1 MVPVDFVGDALL
13 KSNRRELICRG
24 QRDLDRPGAVHPEK
38 SQLVRRHA
46 AALAE
51 FSRDHPGH
59 AADRHP
65 GAALPGPGHGVAGVE
80 PLDGIDEVAHEVAPA
95 QLAVGED
102 LKSQLFL
109 SGEHALDVPV
119 LDRLQPLRIGPLL
132 PRFQQ
137 FSRPQKTADV
147 ISSIRG
153 AHGEYLNKGDVSEII
168 LSTGRQ
174 FMLDYSRED
183 QTWRMAAWTRSHIE
197 TRWGALPQG

>member
-1 MVPVDFVGDALL
+1 MIPVDFVGDALL
-13 KSNRRELICRG
+13 KRNRRELICRR
-24 QRDLDRPGAVHPEK
+24 QRDLDRPRAVPPQEC
-38 SQLVRRHA
+38 QLVCRHA

-51 FSRDHPGH
+51 FSRDHAGD

-65 GAALPGPGHGVAGVE
+65 AAALPGPGHGVARVKAFN
-80 PLDGIDEVAHEVAPA
+80 GIDQITHEVTPT

-119 LDRLQPLRIGPLL
+119 LHRPQALRICPLL
-132 PRFQQ
+132 PCFQQ